1 MEKFIVRRRKDSDHM
16 KVEIS
21 IDPTYKEP
29 KVIILTDKMTDDI
42 EHLMQII
49 TTSAESTLLAFSHKG
64 VELIDSKEI
73 VRIYTE
79 QKKVCVQ
86 SNHGVYTVRL
96 RLYELEEKLNPQMFL
111 RISNAEIVNRY
122 MIKHMD
128 ISRTG
133 TIGVELKN
141 GTKTYASRRY
151 VSKIKK
157 QLGI

>member
-49 TTSAESTLLAFSHKG
+49 TTTAESTLLAFSHKG

-122 MIKHMD
+122 MI
-128 ISRTG
+128 
-133 TIGVELKN
+133 N
-141 GTKTYASRRY
+141 
-151 VSKIKK
+151 
-157 QLGI
+157 

>member
-79 QKKVCVQ
+79 QKRSVSKAFTVFIRYVCVFM
-86 SNHGVYTVRL
+86 SWRKSSILKCFSVF
-96 RLYELEEKLNPQMFL
+96 QM
-111 RISNAEIVNRY
+111 
-122 MIKHMD
+122 
-128 ISRTG
+128 
-133 TIGVELKN
+133 LK
-141 GTKTYASRRY
+141 
-151 VSKIKK
+151 
-157 QLGI
+157 

>member
-1 MEKFIVRRRKDSDHM
+1 M
-16 KVEIS
+16 KVEVS
-21 IDPTYKEP
+21 IDPIYKEP

-42 EHLMQII
+42 EHLMQSI
-49 TTSAESTLLAFSHKG
+49 TATAKSTLSGFSHKG

-73 VRIYTE
+73 MRIYTE
-79 QKKVCVQ
+79 RKKVYVQ
-86 SNHGVYTVRL
+86 TINNVYTIRF
-96 RLYELEEKLNPQMFL
+96 RLYELEKKLNPHIFI
-111 RISNAEIVNRY
+111 RISNAEIVNRH

-128 ISRTG
+128 ISKTG

-157 QLGI
+157 DLGI

>member
-1 MEKFIVRRRKDSDHM
+1 M

-42 EHLMQII
+42 EHLMQSI
-49 TTSAESTLLAFSHKG
+49 TAAAESTLIAFSHKG

-79 QKKVCVQ
+79 QKKVFVQ
-86 SNHGVYTVRL
+86 TIKGVYTVRF
-96 RLYELEEKLNPQMFL
+96 RLYELEEKLNPQMFI

-128 ISRTG
+128 ISRIG

-157 QLGI
+157 HLGI

>member
-1 MEKFIVRRRKDSDHM
+1 M

-49 TTSAESTLLAFSHKG
+49 TTTAESTLLAFSHKG

-79 QKKVCVQ
+79 QKGLCPEH
-86 SNHGVYTVRL
+86 SRC
-96 RLYELEEKLNPQMFL
+96 LY
-111 RISNAEIVNRY
+111 
-122 MIKHMD
+122 
-128 ISRTG
+128 G
-133 TIGVELKN
+133 TF
-141 GTKTYASRRY
+141 AS
-151 VSKIKK
+151 
-157 QLGI
+157 L